1 MEEDSKGH
9 RGMDSLGFRSG
20 RVIKARK
27 TSPGVTH
34 GFVTGNVLPFP
45 VPDRKPP
52 AAEALGQDPTRVQE
66 LKARVQSGQYRIFN
80 LRLAEKMIRE
90 VLLDDLSCQKRGAP
104 KAER

>member
-1 MEEDSKGH
+1 MEEDCKGH
-9 RGMDSLGFRSG
+9 RGMDSLGVRSS

-34 GFVTGNVLPFP
+34 GFVTANVLPFP

-66 LKARVQSGQYRIFN
+66 LKARVQSGQYRIYS
-80 LRLAEKMIRE
+80 LRLAGKMIRE
-90 VLLDDLSCQKRGAP
+90 DLLEDLSCRKRRSE
-104 KAER
+104 KAEH